1 MRTRWLVLL
10 SIVTLVLI
18 TLVGFFIAYQFRKPS
33 YKPRFR
39 LSETSTSAKSGD
51 RKSVMQMKG
60 NIISSIAKNSK
71 KNLKG
76 PIPDD
81 IDFDIG
87 STCER
92 GSSSYVKVFE
102 TAYADIPGF
111 KGYTHVLKAKLPVK
125 KYFNKDAE
133 QSGLPTGLD
142 LEAVLTYFK
151 EDRLDQDPL
160 VVCPV
165 SSIEDKEF
173 SCYLMDSKNQ
183 WSVSDC
189 INGLDLMD
197 DSFGDDAGR
206 CINNHYNM
214 SEISPQPTKCS
225 PSSPDQEDYDSFE
238 LELSL
243 KQGFENA
250 HFVVGEVERLTV
262 PGFKGF
268 GYKMKSKSKITK
280 YTYNGDEQHG
290 LPTGVPFEIF
300 LTYYVEN
307 KLDQS
312 PVGVCAVKSK
322 NSKTFDCYLL
332 VSPNSWQ
339 HNTEISE
346 LKIHDRSFGEKVSQI
361 MARHYS
367 SQTQDSPHSPSQD
380 QPSEPELPEPQDFP
394 EPQTETPVQPEEPDL
409 QPSSEDKY
417 PETELPEP
425 EPESTVA
432 ESEDL
437 ILDADLE
444 TEADG
449 ASEQSL
455 TKIPVLDISKTE
467 SDDESIEI
475 QEFDDL
481 NIPNYRAFGMLF
493 ENRAPVEKYVSRGVE
508 QKGLPINYPLDGVL
522 SIIHDQFPDPLVVCA
537 IYSMDN
543 MMYDCFLKES
553 DNVWVKSDK
562 MSEMDFTSDNFGEEA
577 AQLVNEHY
585 GVENSGNEETNE
597 SED

>member
-346 LKIHDRSFGEKVSQI
+346 LKIHDRSFGEK
-361 MARHYS
+361 
-367 SQTQDSPHSPSQD
+367 
-380 QPSEPELPEPQDFP
+380 
-394 EPQTETPVQPEEPDL
+394 
-409 QPSSEDKY
+409 PSSEDKY

-537 IYSMDN
+537 IYSMDD

-585 GVENSGNEETNE
+585 GVENSGNVETNE